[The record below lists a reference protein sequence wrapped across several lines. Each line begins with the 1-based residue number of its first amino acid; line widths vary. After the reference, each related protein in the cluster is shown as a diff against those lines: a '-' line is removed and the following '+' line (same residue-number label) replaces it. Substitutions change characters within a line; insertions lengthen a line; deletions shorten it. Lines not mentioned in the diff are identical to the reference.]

1 MATQQDAAQL
11 YRQLQADAASADAW
25 TQAADHATAYM
36 HLSPRVDDDEAQAA
50 YLADWRAKHP
60 QTPAQPARWLA
71 ALGTLC
77 LFGVGLG
84 ALLGGVYRFATR
96 HDGAGL
102 AAAVGGW
109 LIVCLV
115 YAAARWGRR

>member
-1 MATQQDAAQL
+1 MRIT
-11 YRQLQADAASADAW
+11 
-25 TQAADHATAYM
+25 TDHATAYM
-36 HLSPRVDDDEAQAA
+36 HPQADEDEAQIAA
-50 YLADWRAKHP
+50 ITPWYLAHPHAQAWR
-60 QTPAQPARWLA
+60 PARWLV

-96 HDGAGL
+96 PDGAGL
-102 AAAVGGW
+102 AAAVVGW

-115 YAAARWGRR
+115 YAGTRRGRP